1 MLRAQDLRGMYAII
15 PTPAKPGAERLDATD
30 TVDLV
35 ETARVVDRLIQDG
48 TTGIIALGTTGECAT
63 VSREDYEPFVDCVLG
78 TVNKRVP
85 TFIGTTALGAHEV
98 ARRLRFVRERGADGT
113 LLGLP

>member
-30 TVDLV
+30 TGDLA
-35 ETARVVDRLIQDG
+35 ETSRAVDRLVKAG
-48 TTGIIALGTTGECAT
+48 TTGIIARGTTGECAT
-63 VSREDYEPFVDCVLG
+63 ITPQEYEGFVDCVLA

-85 TFIGTTALGAHEV
+85 SFICATALGAHEAV
-98 ARRLRFVRERGADGT
+98 NLLRFVRERG
-113 LLGLP
+113 P